1 MPELKLRTTIEPFGP
16 AAAIILTDDQVAEL
30 SDKKTPPVVV
40 TIGGTS
46 TRLRV
51 ASMGGQRCI
60 GLSKAA
66 RAELGV
72 EIGDEVDATIALDT
86 AERTV
91 EIPPELA
98 EALKGDKA
106 AKAAFDKLSYTR
118 RKEIARSVAEA
129 RQEATRQRRLDKA
142 LAELRGT
149 D

>member
-1 MPELKLRTTIEPFGP
+1 M
-16 AAAIILTDDQVAEL
+16 
-30 SDKKTPPVVV
+30 VV

-51 ASMGGQRCI
+51 ASMGGKRCI
-60 GLSKAA
+60 GLSKAT

-72 EIGDEVDATIALDT
+72 EIGDEVDATIALD
-86 AERTV
+86 ADERTV
-91 EIPPELA
+91 EVPPELA
-98 EALKGDKA
+98 AAFKVDRA

-118 RKEIARSVAEA
+118 RKEIARGIAEA
-129 RQEATRQRRLDKA
+129 KQEATRQRRLDKA